1 MFEFLITKSMKKLLL
16 ATALLCCSYNQ
27 AQENQQVYKVQTN
40 DPEWV
45 VKMYQPNPNL
55 FELRA
60 LYHDYYQTHEFIKT
74 RHTQYFKRLMKENWS
89 YVNNEGYI
97 DRSIDSEASEQTYLQ
112 AKANLE
118 AQKASNSAWS
128 EMGPWDYDHEQAMQ
142 FQVQSPG
149 SAHVYTVEQDAN
161 NPLVLFA
168 GTATAGIWK
177 TTDKGQN
184 WTLASKNLLVNAVYS
199 IAIDPTNSNRIL
211 FGEENGKIWRSE
223 DGGITWNPTG
233 DLAFQG
239 VNRWVRDLKYIGGNT
254 LLAATNT
261 GLYRSTDNGTTWA
274 IVHTGE
280 HMEIELNPANSQI
293 IYTVSLD
300 GNATEFYKS
309 LDNGLTWVQKIAG
322 WPLPANGD
330 EQRRTEIAVS
340 AANPDVVYVWAA
352 GQVGQDGGLYGVYK
366 STDAGE
372 SFSFNC
378 CGTGPG
384 GTATPQNPNML
395 GYAEE
400 GDEEGGQYYY
410 DLCMGV
416 SPTDADRVFG
426 AGINVWRSEN
436 GGVDWEQNAHW
447 VTWVGQHTAYRYNH
461 ADVHDIKFFQHAGG
475 VDMWVCS
482 DGGLYYS
489 SDQGDTLVPRMHGIQ
504 GTDFWGFQAGFK
516 GGDIMVGGTYHNGTL
531 IKYNDIY
538 HGGLTTPT
546 AGGWLAE
553 LGGDN
558 FRGFVNFGDNNIGYS
573 DNGSFNF
580 SADRST
586 RISGR
591 SFDDSKKCNTSYID
605 GEYGNYA
612 FVPFNYNAFYSPVDT
627 KLYYTENGGLSFDEV
642 YDFGGVSVIQVKVAW
657 SNPNMLY
664 VTHKTSGSATRIKKS
679 IDKGLTWVDV
689 TPTGA
694 QTANNQNRSKY
705 IEVDDQDPNKIW
717 CILMGSQTGN
727 KVFQSIDGGT
737 TWTNLTTSTIASE
750 RVVSIVHAYGTNDG
764 IYIGT
769 KRAVFYKN
777 ATMTDW
783 ALFNNSLPASVACAF
798 LEPFYG
804 EGKIRTAS
812 QRGVYECDFYED
824 APPVA
829 MAAADIQTINLVADC
844 DGDSIHFVDHST
856 VRMASATWQWTFE
869 GGTPATSTAMNP
881 VIAYN
886 QMGMFDVT
894 LIVTDAFGA
903 DTVVLSDFITVTSQT
918 VNPHIVE
925 GFEGAFPPDNWK
937 LIVQGGPSWEQ
948 DWPEN
953 NPNNKVASFPN
964 YWENATDQLHLLALP
979 ALDFSG
985 AIQPI
990 ISFDYTY
997 HNNGS
1002 YTDSLAL
1009 VYTTDGQT
1017 WIPIWK
1023 KGGSQLTVA
1032 GNDVW
1037 FWYDQTP
1044 TVAWEEVTV
1053 DLSFLAGESCVQLA
1067 FQNIGTNGNHIWLDN
1082 VNLDGEFAG
1091 IDAIDSEWGVN
1102 VYPNPTT
1109 GTITVSWNKTL
1120 VPEKIE
1126 LLNVMGQSIDS
1137 FESQAGKNQMT
1148 MSLNNASN
1156 GVYLLRIQKDGQVKL
1171 VQIVKQ

>member
-1 MFEFLITKSMKKLLL
+1 MKKLLL
-16 ATALLCCSYNQ
+16 AAGLLCCSYYNH
-27 AQENQQVYKVQTN
+27 AQENQQIYKVQAN

-45 VKMYQPNPNL
+45 VKMYSSNPNL
-55 FELRA
+55 FELRTLFHA
-60 LYHDYYQTHEFIKT
+60 YYQTHDFVKN

-89 YVNNEGYI
+89 YINNEGYI
-97 DRSIDSEASEQTYLQ
+97 DRSIDSEANEQAYLQ

-118 AQKASNSAWS
+118 AQKSSNSAWS

-149 SAHVYTVEQDAN
+149 SAHVYTVEQDPN

-177 TTDKGQN
+177 TTDKGHN
-184 WTLASKNLLVNAVYS
+184 WILASKNLLVNAVYS
-199 IAIDPTNSNRIL
+199 IAIDPNNSNRIL

-223 DGGITWNPTG
+223 DGGNTWNLTG
-233 DLAFQG
+233 DAAFQG
-239 VNRWVRDLKYIGGNT
+239 VNRFVRDLKYIAANT

-261 GLYRSTDNGTTWA
+261 GLYRSTDNGTSWT
-274 IVHTGE
+274 IVHAGE
-280 HMEIELNPANSQI
+280 HMEIEINPADLQI
-293 IYTVSLD
+293 IYTVSLSGD
-300 GNATEFYKS
+300 ATQFYKS
-309 LDNGLTWVQKIAG
+309 LDNGLTWTQKTAG
-322 WPLPANGD
+322 WPLPASGD
-330 EQRRTEIAVS
+330 EQKRTEIGVS
-340 AANPDVVYVWAA
+340 AADPDIVYVWAA
-352 GQVGQDGGLYGVYK
+352 GQVGPDGGLYGVYK

-372 SFSFNC
+372 SFSFSC

-384 GTATPQNPNML
+384 GATIQDPNML

-416 SPTDADRVFG
+416 SPTNADRVFG

-436 GGVDWEQNAHW
+436 GGADWEQNAHW

-489 SDQGDTLVPRMHGIQ
+489 SDEGDTLVPRMHGIQ

-516 GGDIMVGGTYHNGTL
+516 SGDIMVGGTYHNGTL

-546 AGGWLAE
+546 EGGWLAE

-580 SADRST
+580 SADRET

-591 SFDDSKKCNTSYID
+591 SFDGSKKCNTSYID

-612 FVPFNYNAFYSPVDT
+612 FLPSNYNSFYSPVET
-627 KLYYTENGGLSFDEV
+627 KLFFTENGGLSFEEV

-657 SNPNMLY
+657 SNPNILY
-664 VTHKTSGSATRIKKS
+664 VTHKTTGSATKIKKS
-679 IDKGLTWVDV
+679 VDKGLTWVDI

-694 QTANNQNRSKY
+694 QTGNNQNRSKY

-727 KVFQSIDGGT
+727 KVFQSIDGGI
-737 TWTNLTTSTIASE
+737 TWTNLTTSTIAGE

-783 ALFNNSLPASVACAF
+783 ALFNNNLPASVACAF

-829 MAAADIQTINLVADC
+829 MAAADIQNINLVADC

-869 GGTPATSTAMNP
+869 GGTPATSTVMNP
-881 VIAYN
+881 VIAYD
-886 QMGMFDVT
+886 QAGMYDVT

-903 DTVVLSDFITVTSQT
+903 DTIVLSDFITVNSQT
-918 VNPHIVE
+918 SNPHITE
-925 GFEGAFPPDNWK
+925 GFEGAFPPNDWK
-937 LIVQGGPSWEQ
+937 LIVDGGSSWEQ
-948 DWPEN
+948 DWPED

-964 YWENATDQLHLLALP
+964 YWEDATGEVHLLALP

-985 AIQPI
+985 AIQPS
-990 ISFDYTY
+990 ISFDYSY
-997 HNNGS
+997 HNNGN

-1009 VYTTDGQT
+1009 VYTLNGQT
-1017 WIPIWK
+1017 WIPVWK

-1037 FWYDQTP
+1037 FWYDATP
-1044 TVAWEEVTV
+1044 TVVWEEVTV

-1067 FQNIGTNGNHIWLDN
+1067 FQNIGTGGNHIWLDN

-1091 IDAIDSEWGVN
+1091 VNTLDSEWGVN
-1102 VYPNPTT
+1102 VYPNPTS
-1109 GTITVSWNKTL
+1109 GTVIVSWNKTAT
-1120 VPEKIE
+1120 PERIE
-1126 LLNVMGQSIDS
+1126 LLNTMGQVINT
-1137 FESQAGKNQMT
+1137 FENQAGNNQMV
-1148 MSLNNASN
+1148 LNLNDASN
-1156 GVYLLRIQKDGQVKL
+1156 GVYLLKIMEGEQTKL
-1171 VQIVKQ
+1171 VRITKQ

>member
-1 MFEFLITKSMKKLLL
+1 MGFLFPKIMKKLLL
-16 ATALLCCSYNQ
+16 AAGLLCCSYYQ
-27 AQENQQVYKVQTN
+27 AQENQQVYKVQAN

-45 VKMYQPNPNL
+45 VKMYTDNPNL
-55 FELRA
+55 FELRT
-60 LYHDYYQTHEFIKT
+60 LYHAYYQTHDFVKN

-89 YVNNEGYI
+89 YVNTEGYI
-97 DRSIDSEASEQTYLQ
+97 DRSINTEANKQAYLQ
-112 AKANLE
+112 AKTNLE
-118 AQKASNSAWS
+118 AQKSSNSAWS
-128 EMGPWDYDHEQAMQ
+128 EMGPWDYDHAQAME

-149 SAHVYTVEQDAN
+149 SAHVYTVEQDPN
-161 NPLVLFA
+161 NAQVLFA
-168 GTATAGIWK
+168 GTATAGLWK
-177 TTDKGQN
+177 TIDKGLN
-184 WTLASKNLLVNAVYS
+184 WTLATKNLLVNAVYS
-199 IAIDPTNSNRIL
+199 VAIDPNNSDRIL

-223 DGGITWNPTG
+223 DGGSTWALTG
-233 DLAFQG
+233 DVAFQG
-239 VNRWVRDLKYIGGNT
+239 VNRFVRDLKYIGANT

-261 GLYRSTDNGTTWA
+261 GLYRSTDNGTSWT
-274 IVHTGE
+274 IVYTGE
-280 HMEIELNPANSQI
+280 HMEIEINPADIQI

-300 GNATEFYKS
+300 GDATEFYKS
-309 LDNGLTWVQKIAG
+309 LDNGLTWTQKTAG
-322 WPLPANGD
+322 WPLPASGD
-330 EQRRTEIAVS
+330 EQKRTEIAVS
-340 AANPDVVYVWAA
+340 AADPDIVYVWAA
-352 GQVGQDGGLYGVYK
+352 GQVGADGGLYGVYK

-372 SFSFNC
+372 SFSFSC

-384 GTATPQNPNML
+384 GTATVQDPNML

-416 SPTDADRVFG
+416 SPTNADRVFG

-489 SDQGDTLVPRMHGIQ
+489 SNQGDTLVPRMHGIQ

-516 GGDIMVGGTYHNGTL
+516 SGDIMVGGTYHNGTL

-546 AGGWLAE
+546 SGGWLAE

-580 SADRST
+580 STDRAT

-591 SFDDSKKCNTSYID
+591 SFDGSKKCNTSYID

-612 FVPFNYNAFYSPVDT
+612 FLPTNYNAFYSPVET

-657 SNPNMLY
+657 SNPNVLY
-664 VTHKTSGSATRIKKS
+664 VTHKTTGSATKIKKS

-694 QTANNQNRSKY
+694 QTGNNQNRSKY
-705 IEVDDQDPNKIW
+705 IEVDEQDPNKIW

-727 KVFQSIDGGT
+727 KVFQSVDGGI
-737 TWTNLTTSTIASE
+737 TWTNLTTNTIAGE

-769 KRAVFYKN
+769 KRAVYYKN
-777 ATMTDW
+777 AGMSDW
-783 ALFNNSLPASVACAF
+783 ALFNNNLPASVSCAF

-812 QRGVYECDFYED
+812 QRGVYECDLYED

-829 MAAADIQTINLVADC
+829 MAAANVQTINLFADC

-869 GGTPATSTAMNP
+869 GGTPATSTVMNP
-881 VIAYN
+881 IVAYN
-886 QMGMFDVT
+886 QTGMFDVT
-894 LIVTDAFGA
+894 LIVTDAFGS
-903 DTVVLSDFITVTSQT
+903 DTIVLPDFITVNSQT
-918 VNPHIVE
+918 ANPHITE
-925 GFEGAFPPDNWK
+925 GFEGAFPPANWK
-937 LIVQGGPSWEQ
+937 LIDQGGTSWEQ
-948 DWPEN
+948 DWPED

-964 YWENATDQLHLLALP
+964 YWEDATGQVHLLALP

-985 AIQPI
+985 AIQPA

-997 HNNGS
+997 HNNGN

-1009 VYTTDGQT
+1009 VYTLDGQT
-1017 WIPIWK
+1017 WLPIWK

-1037 FWYDQTP
+1037 FWYDATP
-1044 TVAWEEVTV
+1044 TVVWEEVTV
-1053 DLSFLAGESCVQLA
+1053 DLSFLTGESCVQLA

-1091 IDAIDSEWGVN
+1091 IDGIDPEWGVN
-1102 VYPNPTT
+1102 VYPNPTN
-1109 GTITVSWNKTL
+1109 GSVIVSWNKTV

-1126 LLNVMGQSIDS
+1126 LFNTMGQLVNT
-1137 FESQAGKNQMT
+1137 FEPLAGSNQMT
-1148 MSLNNASN
+1148 VNLNNTSN
-1156 GVYLLRIQKDGQVKL
+1156 GVYLFKIVKDGQTKL
-1171 VQIVKQ
+1171 VRVAKQ